1 MDYLCKLGKVLNGMG
16 TELVLCYH
24 KLAKTPSPIGGSAT
38 AAVEAA
44 IASKMGRMLGF
55 LNCEY
60 DDPSRSA
67 IDFAR
72 EYVQVRSLKDVC
84 DAAGNVSLRIY
95 VFSCFVCFF
104 FNPFSLFNLS
114 FSLRRP

>member
-24 KLAKTPSPIGGSAT
+24 KLVKTGPAAT

-44 IASKMGRMLGF
+44 IAAKMGRMLAF

-60 DDPSRSA
+60 DDPSRSV

-72 EYVQVRSLKDVC
+72 EYVQVSGSRTEGMC
-84 DAAGNVSLRIY
+84 R
-95 VFSCFVCFF
+95 
-104 FNPFSLFNLS
+104 
-114 FSLRRP
+114 

>member
-1 MDYLCKLGKVLNGMG
+1 MG

-24 KLAKTPSPIGGSAT
+24 KLVKTAAPPGGPSAT

-44 IASKMGRMLGF
+44 IASKMGRMLAF

-60 DDPSRSA
+60 DDPSRSV

-72 EYVQVRSLKDVC
+72 EYVQVSRQHGM
-84 DAAGNVSLRIY
+84 AGIVQGLCAVIIGA
-95 VFSCFVCFF
+95 VWFVAVE
-104 FNPFSLFNLS
+104 
-114 FSLRRP
+114 